1 MHNNALLNKN
11 FDFSECF
18 GTFLKNIKETRTHYI
33 FSTDHLIWLCCFFDW
48 NIGDGRMFKLPSGKR
63 DYLLPDGEKHDYDW

>member
-1 MHNNALLNKN
+1 VWVASL
-11 FDFSECF
+11 
-18 GTFLKNIKETRTHYI
+18 TET
-33 FSTDHLIWLCCFFDW
+33 L